1 MKVKGRSILVIAL
14 LLFTGYAYYDFKRD
28 QKLEEQRMYETRLLT
43 VEFQQVD
50 KVEINHGTKRISLQ
64 RTVDGWS
71 LEHPLQEPADN
82 SVVEDLIKNTAAER
96 IIDVVKEGEDIDWA
110 LFGLDKPMGTV
121 SFVASSG
128 VSDTFEISEK
138 RNFEENVYARKN
150 KENRLLLLNSAWQN
164 KLQREVIEYRDRRFL
179 KHSIASVD
187 QIRIQNLAGRLHLA
201 RKDGVWTAP
210 EKSDLKL
217 DQNKVRELLQK
228 IADAQATE
236 FVEGGATAPKLKSLF
251 DLELTMSDKTW
262 NAAVGQAKDFAI
274 YATISEPKR
283 QLKMAPGALDDLIK
297 LELKKLQE
305 EPPKPKEADLK
316 KDKK

>member
-1 MKVKGRSILVIAL
+1 MKVKGRSILVAAL

-28 QKLEEQRMYETRLLT
+28 QKLEEQRMSETRLMT

-50 KVEINHGTKRISLQ
+50 KVDINHNAKRILLQ
-64 RTVDGWS
+64 RSVDGWN

-96 IIDVVKEGEDIDWA
+96 IIDVVKEGDEIDWA

-121 SFVASSG
+121 SFITSSG
-128 VSDTFEISEK
+128 ASDTFEISEK
-138 RNFEENVYARKN
+138 RNFEENAYARKN
-150 KENRLLLLNSAWQN
+150 KENRLLLVNSIWQN

-187 QIRIQNLAGRLHLA
+187 QLRLKNSSGRLHLA
-201 RKDGVWTAP
+201 RREGVWIAP
-210 EKSDLKL
+210 DKADLKL

-228 IADAQATE
+228 IADAEATE
-236 FVEGGATAPKLKSLF
+236 FVEGGATAPQLKSLF

-262 NAAVGQAKDFAI
+262 QAEVGQAKDFAI
-274 YATISEPKR
+274 FATISEPKR
-283 QLKMAPGALDDLIK
+283 QMKLAPGALDNLIK
-297 LELKKLQE
+297 LDLKNLQE
-305 EPPKPKEADLK
+305 EPPKPADNDPK
-316 KDKK
+316 KDQQ